1 MPRSIPALS
10 LALVLGAALAH
21 PARADE
27 KAPGFEGLRVWTYD
41 DLEWVEIDGQG
52 KLSLEITTPP
62 RRVGEVSPYL
72 LARISA
78 EASHVYAKV
87 LASARP
93 RERITVR
100 LPDGTPKP
108 APCAGQVPRLV
119 LNEGALPTATR
130 TGPAEVLVAGKQH
143 LIDRADCAA
152 LFALVSQAAAD
163 VREGKTTRL
172 VTSKVETGPSGEVFV
187 QVGKKRTRVDGDQAL
202 LDVLGT
208 FQGKTLDLVL
218 RSAEGAPAATLVEL
232 PRARPDGAPLL
243 VRGVGK
249 DEQGNAAYR
258 AYDPTTHRRVKV
270 TAAEAGLPELA
281 IVSEPCLPATCGG
294 VVDALGGK
302 RNP

>member
-1 MPRSIPALS
+1 MPRPIVALTIA
-10 LALVLGAALAH
+10 LALGAAQLH
-21 PARADE
+21 SARADE
-27 KAPGFEGLRVWTYD
+27 KDPGFESLRVWTYE

-52 KLSLEITTPP
+52 RLSLEITRHP
-62 RRVGEVSPYL
+62 RWTGQVSPYL

-78 EASHVYAKV
+78 EARHVYARV
-87 LASARP
+87 LASSRP

-108 APCAGQVPRLV
+108 APCAGQVPRLEI
-119 LNEGALPTATR
+119 NEGALPTADR
-130 TGPAEVLVAGKQH
+130 TSPARVVVAGTQH
-143 LIDRADCAA
+143 LIERADGAA

-163 VREGKTTRL
+163 VREGKTTRP
-172 VTSKVETGPSGEVFV
+172 VTGRIETGRSGEVFLV
-187 QVGKKRTRVDGDQAL
+187 AQKRVRVEADQAL

-218 RSAEGAPAATLVEL
+218 RGAEDAPVATLVEL

-258 AYDPTTHRRVKV
+258 AYDPATHRRVKV